1 MYYQAF
7 PEWERFSW
15 WSMMFM
21 SMRKRLKIHAIYDQD
36 TFVGMTI
43 YFVSDKTVY
52 LAYLAIDPNLRGHG
66 YGSKILQLLEHKY
79 QDKQIVLDIEP
90 LNPDADNYR
99 QRVSRLK
106 FYQKNG
112 WRRTHQMLKDQDGQ
126 FEALVDNA
134 YFDKKDFARTL
145 NQMSWGFYQ
154 FKIEK

>member
-1 MYYQAF
+1 MLV
-7 PEWERFSW
+7 
-15 WSMMFM
+15 M
-21 SMRKRLKIHAIYDQD
+21 SVRRRLKIHAVYDKD

-66 YGSKILQLLEHKY
+66 YGSKILQMLKDKY
-79 QDKQIVLDIEP
+79 EDRQIVLDIEP
-90 LNPDADNYR
+90 LNPNADNYR

-134 YFDKKDFARTL
+134 YFDKKDFAKTL
-145 NQMSWGFYQ
+145 NEMSLGFYQ